1 MQDFIS
7 SFDQEEEVLNEYF
20 KRMDIVLPISNT
32 KRQVVK
38 RYLKAS
44 IAQNLFDDNGFY
56 KAIQANDKMI
66 EKVFFLDSINDGH
79 SN

>member
-1 MQDFIS
+1 MEIT
-7 SFDQEEEVLNEYF
+7 
-20 KRMDIVLPISNT
+20 LPIPNT
-32 KRQVVK
+32 KKQIVK

-56 KAIQANDKMI
+56 KTIQSNDKMI
-66 EKVFFLDSINDGH
+66 EKVFFLDSINDEY